1 MYISPVTLK
10 RLERIQRVLDRL
22 QPDAEPQAFVAPGSP
37 LPRSSII
44 VFPGSFNPPT
54 IAHIALL
61 KQARRF
67 SQQSQQDGQHTYLYA
82 AISKRIVDKEKV
94 ERPLLVDRIDL
105 LTQVLHRRV
114 EDAGILLFNRGL
126 YVEQTEAVRTSFPHV
141 QRLIFLLGFDKIVQI
156 LDPHYYDDRD
166 ASLKTLFSMSELL
179 VAPRGKDGEQELNAL
194 IHKPDNEQFAR
205 YIHPLPFN
213 SHYRNISSTEV
224 REGVAMAHQ
233 DVPREVREFIQ
244 KTRAYAKPI
253 RMPDGSEY
261 DYYGERMKEL
271 QRLLCQ

>member
-1 MYISPVTLK
+1 MYISPMILK
-10 RLERIQRVLDRL
+10 RLERIQRVLDKL

-37 LPRSSII
+37 VPHANII

-67 SQQSQQDGQHTYLYA
+67 SQQTQQNDHQTYLYA
-82 AISKRIVDKEKV
+82 AISKHIVDKEKV

-114 EDAGILLFNRGL
+114 ENAGILLFNRGL
-126 YVEQTEAVRTSFPHV
+126 YVEQAEAVHASFPRV
-141 QRLIFLLGFDKIVQI
+141 KRLLFLIGFDKIVQI
-156 LDPHYYDDRD
+156 LDPHYYDDRN

-179 VAPRGKDGEQELNAL
+179 VAPRGKDGEQELNVL
-194 IHKPDNEQFAR
+194 IHKPENEQFAH
-205 YIHPLPFN
+205 YIHPLPFDN
-213 SHYRNISSTEV
+213 RYRNISSTEV
-224 REGVAMAHQ
+224 REGVVGARE
-233 DVPREVREFIQ
+233 DVPREVQEFMR

-271 QRLLCQ
+271 KRLLH

>member
-1 MYISPVTLK
+1 MYISPMTLK
-10 RLERIQRVLDRL
+10 RLERIQRVLDKL
-22 QPDAEPQAFVAPGSP
+22 QPDAEPQAFVVPGSP
-37 LPRSSII
+37 LPHGTVI

-61 KQARRF
+61 KQAWRF
-67 SQQSQQDGQHTYLYA
+67 SQQNGQQAYLYA
-82 AISKRIVDKEKV
+82 AISKHIVDKEKV

-126 YVEQTEAVRTSFPHV
+126 YVEQAEAVHTSFPHV
-141 QRLIFLLGFDKIVQI
+141 KRLLFLLGFDKIVQI

-179 VAPRGKDGEQELNAL
+179 VAPRGKDGEQELNTL
-194 IHKPDNEQFAR
+194 IHKPENEQFAR
-205 YIHPLPFN
+205 YIHPLPFDT
-213 SHYRNISSTEV
+213 HYRNISSTEV
-224 REGVAMAHQ
+224 REGVARE
-233 DVPREVREFIQ
+233 DVPREVQEFMR
-244 KTRAYAKPI
+244 KTHAYAKPMC
-253 RMPDGSEY
+253 MPDGSEY

-271 QRLLCQ
+271 ERLLH

>member
-1 MYISPVTLK
+1 
-10 RLERIQRVLDRL
+10 
-22 QPDAEPQAFVAPGSP
+22 SP
-37 LPRSSII
+37 LPRGHII

-67 SQQSQQDGQHTYLYA
+67 SQQSQQNGQQTYLYA

-114 EDAGILLFNRGL
+114 DDAGILLFNRGL
-126 YVEQTEAVRTSFPHV
+126 YVEQAEAVHASFPRV
-141 QRLIFLLGFDKIVQI
+141 RRLLFLLGFDKIVQI

-179 VAPRGKDGEQELNAL
+179 VASRGKDGEQELNAL
-194 IHKPDNEQFAR
+194 IHKPENEQFAR
-205 YIHPLPFN
+205 YIHPLPFDM
-213 SHYRNISSTEV
+213 HYRNISSTKV
-224 REGVAMAHQ
+224 REGVATTRE
-233 DVPREVREFIQ
+233 DVPREVQEFIR

-261 DYYGERMKEL
+261 DYYGERMKMLE
-271 QRLLCQ
+271 RLLR